1 MEDTPSMSSA
11 TGGFIEHQ
19 GRFIMTATTGH
30 GRTAGFI
37 LALAVLVPLGTAG
50 CASMNKTG
58 QGAVIGA
65 CAGAAVGAVIG
76 NQTGS
81 TARGAIIGA
90 VVGGT
95 AGAIIGRRMDQQA
108 AELAEQIPGA
118 QVVRI
123 GEGIAVIFDSGLLYD
138 FDSDAV
144 KPAAR
149 ENLVNLATSLQRHPD
164 SEVLIV
170 GHTDNVGSATYNQG
184 LSERRARSAADVLLA
199 QGVTSNRIRT
209 AGRGLTEPV
218 ASNETDAGRAQ
229 NRRVE
234 VAIFASEEYRR
245 SLGVGQN

>member
-1 MEDTPSMSSA
+1 MMDMNGSS
-11 TGGFIEHQ
+11 
-19 GRFIMTATTGH
+19 
-30 GRTAGFI
+30 RTARI
-37 LALAVLVPLGTAG
+37 TLALAVLIPFGMGG
-50 CASMNKTG
+50 CASLNNTG
-58 QGAVIGA
+58 RGAAIGGG
-65 CAGAAVGAVIG
+65 AGAAVGAVIG

-108 AELAEQIPGA
+108 AELAAQIPGA
-118 QVVRI
+118 EVVRI

-144 KPAAR
+144 RPAAR
-149 ENLVNLATSLQRHPD
+149 TNLENLASSLQQYPE

-170 GHTDNVGSATYNQG
+170 GHTDNVGSASYNQG
-184 LSERRARSAADVLLA
+184 LSQRRAEAAASVLRNEGIA
-199 QGVTSNRIRT
+199 AGRIRT
-209 AGRGLTEPV
+209 EGRGFSEPV
-218 ASNETDAGRAQ
+218 ATNETEEGRAE

-245 SLGVGQN
+245 SLGVGQ

>member
-1 MEDTPSMSSA
+1 
-11 TGGFIEHQ
+11 
-19 GRFIMTATTGH
+19 MTATTG
-30 GRTAGFI
+30 RSRNAGFI

-50 CASMNKTG
+50 CASMNRTG
-58 QGAVIGA
+58 QGAAIGA
-65 CAGAAVGAVIG
+65 GAGAAVGAVIG

-149 ENLVNLATSLQRHPD
+149 ENLVNLANSLQRHPD

-184 LSERRARSAADVLLA
+184 LSERRARSAANILLQ
-199 QGVTSNRIRT
+199 QGISTSRVRT
-209 AGRGLTEPV
+209 MGRGLTEPV
-218 ASNETDAGRAQ
+218 ASNDTDAGRAQ

-234 VAIFASEEYRR
+234 VAIFASEAYRR

>member
-1 MEDTPSMSSA
+1 MVDMNGKS
-11 TGGFIEHQ
+11 
-19 GRFIMTATTGH
+19 
-30 GRTAGFI
+30 RTARI
-37 LALAVLVPLGTAG
+37 SLALAVLIPLGMGG
-50 CASMNKTG
+50 CASLNSTG
-58 QGAVIGA
+58 QGAAIGGG
-65 CAGAAVGAVIG
+65 AGAAVGAIIG

-108 AELAEQIPGA
+108 AELAAQIPGA
-118 QVVRI
+118 EVVRI

-144 KPAAR
+144 RPAAR
-149 ENLVNLATSLQRHPD
+149 TNLENLAASLQQYPD

-170 GHTDNVGSATYNQG
+170 GHTDNVGSASYNQG
-184 LSERRARSAADVLLA
+184 LSRRRAEAAASVLRNEGIA
-199 QGVTSNRIRT
+199 TGRIRT
-209 AGRGLTEPV
+209 DGRGFSEPV
-218 ASNETDAGRAQ
+218 ATNETDEGRSQ

-245 SLGVGQN
+245 SLGVGQ

>member
-1 MEDTPSMSSA
+1 MMEFNARS
-11 TGGFIEHQ
+11 
-19 GRFIMTATTGH
+19 
-30 GRTAGFI
+30 RTARFS
-37 LALAVLVPLGTAG
+37 LALAVLIPLGLGG
-50 CASMNKTG
+50 CASLNSTG
-58 QGAVIGA
+58 RGAAIGGG
-65 CAGAAVGAVIG
+65 AGAAVGAVIG

-108 AELAEQIPGA
+108 AELAAQIPGA
-118 QVVRI
+118 EVVRI

-149 ENLVNLATSLQRHPD
+149 TNLENLAASLQEYPD

-170 GHTDNVGSATYNQG
+170 GHTDNVGSASYNQG
-184 LSERRARSAADVLLA
+184 LSRRRAESAASVLRNEGIA
-199 QGVTSNRIRT
+199 ADRIRT
-209 AGRGLTEPV
+209 DGRGFSEPV
-218 ASNETDAGRAQ
+218 ATNDTEEGRAE

-245 SLGVGQN
+245 SLGVGQ